1 MSSYVEGALVKG
13 EKVVH
18 VGKVSLWSL
27 WHFLVFG
34 VLLLPVA
41 VGLVLL
47 VLAYIR
53 FKSIEMAVTT
63 KRVIV
68 KHGFITRNTIEINLN
83 KVESLKVE
91 QSILG
96 RIFDF
101 GTIVVAGTGASHAP
115 ISGIANPMAF
125 RKAFVEAQDGIGLDA

>member
-1 MSSYVEGALVKG
+1 MSSYIEDALVKG

-18 VGKVSLWSL
+18 LGKVSLWSL
-27 WHFLVFG
+27 WHLLVFG
-34 VLLLPVA
+34 VLLSPVV

-47 VLAYIR
+47 VIAYIR

-68 KHGFITRNTIEINLN
+68 KHGFISRSTIEINLSR
-83 KVESLKVE
+83 VESLQVE
-91 QSILG
+91 QGVLG
-96 RIFDF
+96 RIFNF

-115 ISGIANPMAF
+115 IAGIADPMAF
-125 RKAFVEAQDGIGLDA
+125 RKAFVEAQDGAGREV